1 MNRSF
6 NEFKD
11 NISALDPKEI
21 YNWPTKYKIMLG
33 CMVFFILSVLG
44 LFFIISDKYDELSD
58 AQNKE
63 ETLKQS
69 FIDKNK
75 QAVNLDLYKKQ
86 LIDIT
91 QASDELLKQL
101 PNKSEVEKLLIYI
114 NQAGV
119 SRGLKFELFK
129 PGQEKLYEFYAE
141 LPISIKV
148 IGSYEAL
155 GDFSDDISQLSRVVL
170 LKDINIINKDGL
182 LAMEATAKTF
192 RYLDQVELDKQK
204 ANKKQALEKSKMT
217 NKSENDKNKE

>member
-1 MNRSF
+1 M
-6 NEFKD
+6 
-11 NISALDPKEI
+11 
-21 YNWPTKYKIMLG
+21 
-33 CMVFFILSVLG
+33 
-44 LFFIISDKYDELSD
+44 
-58 AQNKE
+58 
-63 ETLKQS
+63 TLKK
-69 FIDKNK
+69 INK
-75 QAVNLDLYKKQ
+75 
-86 LIDIT
+86 LIKAKTVHKYRI
-91 QASDELLKQL
+91 AI
-101 PNKSEVEKLLIYI
+101 EVEKLLIYI